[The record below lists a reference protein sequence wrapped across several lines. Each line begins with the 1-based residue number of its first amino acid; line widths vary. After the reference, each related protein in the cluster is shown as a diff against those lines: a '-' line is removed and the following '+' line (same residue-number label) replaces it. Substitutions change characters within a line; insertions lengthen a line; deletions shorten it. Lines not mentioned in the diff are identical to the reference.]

1 MQQLVLDQIARTYVI
16 DPAVARA
23 AVLGVAS
30 HRSGG
35 WRVYTGAAGSTGPNK
50 VGAVASAVTEDT
62 VFDLASV
69 SKPFLAVLVTRLAR
83 RGTLHFD
90 TPLGALLAEARG
102 TPSEHAPIEALLAHR
117 AGLEA
122 HLPLFAPLE
131 ARRAVRFSAALV
143 RSAWSR
149 CRNAAPPNPFL
160 YSAPLY
166 SDLGYLLVGAALE
179 RVTGRRLDQLLE
191 QEIFAPL
198 ALEVGSARQWLER
211 GGFKRRVAPTEIL
224 PWRGR
229 PVRGRVHDDNCW
241 ALAGHGCAGH
251 AGLFAPVAALLKF
264 GCTLVDSLLGRD
276 ESYLE
281 AAELDR
287 LTRPRAGGTLRCGFD
302 GKALEGSSVGTTA
315 GPRTFGHLGFT
326 GTSLWCDPDAG
337 AVVVMLTNRVYPT
350 RENPRIRLARP
361 LVHEELFRLAQSTDG
376 LN

>member
-1 MQQLVLDQIARTYVI
+1 
-16 DPAVARA
+16 
-23 AVLGVAS
+23 
-30 HRSGG
+30 
-35 WRVYTGAAGSTGPNK
+35 
-50 VGAVASAVTEDT
+50 

-83 RGTLHFD
+83 RGSMGFD

-102 TPSEHAPIEALLAHR
+102 TPVEHAPIEALLAHR

-131 ARRAVRFSAALV
+131 SRRAVRFSAALV
-143 RSAWSR
+143 RSARSLR
-149 CRNAAPPNPFL
+149 ADCRNTAQALGYPFQ
-160 YSAPLY
+160 YCAPLY

-179 RVTGRRLDQLLE
+179 RVTGLRLDQLFE
-191 QEIFAPL
+191 QELFAPL
-198 ALEVGSARQWLER
+198 ALDVGSARQWLER
-211 GGFKRRVAPTEIL
+211 GDFLQRVAPTEIL

-241 ALAGHGCAGH
+241 ALRGHGCAGH

-264 GCTLVDSLLGRD
+264 GCTLVDAFTGRD
-276 ESYLE
+276 ESYLDR
-281 AAELDR
+281 AELER
-287 LTRPRAGGTLRCGFD
+287 LTHPRPGGTLRCGFD
-302 GKALEGSSVGTTA
+302 GKALQGSSVGTSA

-337 AVVVMLTNRVYPT
+337 IVMAMLTNRVHPT

-361 LVHEELFRLAQSTDG
+361 LVHEALFRLAQSTDG